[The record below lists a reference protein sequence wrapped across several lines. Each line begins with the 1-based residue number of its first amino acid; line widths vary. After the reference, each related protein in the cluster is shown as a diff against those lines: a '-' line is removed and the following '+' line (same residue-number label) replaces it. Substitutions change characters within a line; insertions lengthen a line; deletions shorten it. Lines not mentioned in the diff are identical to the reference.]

1 MLATINSLVCRP
13 PRRRGKAFLALA
25 VLVSILAAFSAA
37 AASTNSAGMTSAPE
51 RARSAFNEARQQY
64 EDAPS
69 DPERTIKFAQ
79 ACFDLAEAVTR
90 DKEREQIANRGIT
103 VCRALI
109 ARSPK
114 LPAGHYYL
122 GMNLGQ
128 LARTK
133 SLGALKLVEEME
145 HEFETTV
152 GLDANFDFA
161 GPHRNLG
168 LLYYEAPSWPASI
181 GSKSKARQHLER
193 AVTLSPKYPENHL
206 NLLEAYLKWNDK
218 IGARRELA
226 ALRDL
231 LPQAKKEFNG
241 DAWSGTWKDWDFRW
255 QNLRNKTARIIR
267 DEE

>member
-1 MLATINSLVCRP
+1 MLATINSLAGRS
-13 PRRRGKAFLALA
+13 PRAWGGLPLPLIALALSLG
-25 VLVSILAAFSAA
+25 VLTGRT
-37 AASTNSAGMTSAPE
+37 ASTNSAASTSILE
-51 RARSAFNEARQQY
+51 RARLTFDAARQQY
-64 EDAPS
+64 EESPS
-69 DPERTIKFAQ
+69 ETNRTIRFAQ
-79 ACFDLAEAVTR
+79 ACFDLAEAVPG
-90 DKEREQIANRGIT
+90 DKEREQVANRGIA

-109 ARSPK
+109 TRDSK
-114 LPAGHYYL
+114 LTAGHYYL

-145 HEFETTV
+145 REFQTAVE
-152 GLDANFDFA
+152 LDADFDFA

-168 LLYYEAPSWPASI
+168 LLYYETPSWPASI

-218 IGARRELA
+218 TGARRELA

-231 LPQAKKEFNG
+231 LPQAKKDFSGE
-241 DAWSGTWKDWDFRW
+241 AWNATWKDWDFRW
-255 QNLRNKTARIIR
+255 QNLRGKAARILR
-267 DEE
+267 DEG